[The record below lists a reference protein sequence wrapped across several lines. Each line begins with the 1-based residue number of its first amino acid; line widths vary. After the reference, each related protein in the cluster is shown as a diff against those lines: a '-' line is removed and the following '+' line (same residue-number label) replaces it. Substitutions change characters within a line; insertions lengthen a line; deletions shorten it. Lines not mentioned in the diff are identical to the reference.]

1 MASEKKNFIREVT
14 FDGHVIVDIDA
25 VLADPD
31 VRRDVEKLGKAFKLA
46 RTVEAKARSARQEP
60 QAAT

>member
-1 MASEKKNFIREVT
+1 MATEKKNFIREVT
-14 FDGHVIVDIDA
+14 FEGYSITDMDA

-31 VRRDVEKLGKAFKLA
+31 VRRDVEKLAKAFKLA
-46 RTVEAKARSARQEP
+46 RTVQASSRSTRQEP